1 MHEGLRKTIESL
13 TVLGIYQYDVTW
25 DERTVTIV
33 IHTEQSIW
41 DAIFRQEPN
50 ELGE

>member
-1 MHEGLRKTIESL
+1 MPEDLIKTIRRLAE
-13 TVLGIYQYDVTW
+13 LGIYEYNVTW
-25 DERTVTIV
+25 DARMVTIV

-50 ELGE
+50 ELGQ